1 MTKNIIKEE
10 STATDGLNIDDN
22 DSPRDTSSGND
33 DSTGVKVEAPP
44 SFGSKDKDQFV
55 KILSAL
61 STEDREQIYR
71 QASVNDDVDDEVTV
85 ESVDAEAKAEAED
98 SYEAYRNSQGYDT
111 FGDSGYHQGPAGN
124 SGYFGNHG
132 SSGTIS
138 RNPISG
144 GNPGLGLGRNGPA
157 LGLGGPIDTV
167 FGGSNTSSRG
177 SGGSGSA
184 RMSNAKNGNT
194 RGNSSNNAGA
204 KGRGSGVT
212 SRNPNILTS
221 GFQVRPASRT
231 EFEISKTEVQISKIG
246 RGSTPQERLKTRKL
260 VVRALS
266 PKLSVCDITTL
277 TNMSEVDNYDISK
290 DAHMQEHALLAVGK
304 FAQTF
309 DMMGIFMIPNHFT
322 LHDPSSTGL
331 ATRMTNILDD
341 WKDVNEVDVFAWQEF
356 ILRFGSSED
365 LESNNWMEDTLYLS
379 MEQSLKSEVL
389 SDVQDVPK
397 LQRGAVTL
405 FYLVVK
411 RVFLRNQEARDL
423 LITWIKEF
431 DLLNFPNQN
440 VSKACLAFKAI
451 VRSVGEKDLPSNT
464 VRCLLTGMSNATN
477 ANFKQVCATNE
488 AMLSNSLYQRQ
499 LGTLTT
505 VDHLKAVMTDLE
517 RKYLELC
524 GGKKWEGIGHEPVA
538 FFAGDKEELGKARSE
553 YDGHA
558 RALAARGEKPL
569 PFNEW
574 VKTAFCHGCGK
585 QGHIKPDCPELL
597 RQKLR
602 DGRRG
607 DNPLKKNN
615 RWSSKGTS
623 DRRGKKDRAFRKEF
637 KALCAKF
644 GEPCDDSESEAED
657 DKDEASVESST
668 EHEGNEDEESPS
680 ANLAGL
686 YLNE

>member
-1 MTKNIIKEE
+1 MSNDEE
-10 STATDGLNIDDN
+10 STATDKKV
-22 DSPRDTSSGND
+22 DTSGTD
-33 DSTGVKVEAPP
+33 DSGVKIEALDPELI
-44 SFGSKDKDQFV
+44 SSTDKDQFA
-55 KILSAL
+55 KILANMSA
-61 STEDREQIYR
+61 EDRAQIYR
-71 QASVNDDVDDEVTV
+71 QASM
-85 ESVDAEAKAEAED
+85 SDADGHGILNQEDTLDSAAEEAKAEAEAED
-98 SYEAYRNSQGYDT
+98 SYDEYRENQGFDN
-111 FGDSGYHQGPAGN
+111 FNDSGYHQ
-124 SGYFGNHG
+124 SFG
-132 SSGTIS
+132 
-138 RNPISG
+138 RPIE
-144 GNPGLGLGRNGPA
+144 
-157 LGLGGPIDTV
+157 TV
-167 FGGSNTSSRG
+167 FGGADPSSRG
-177 SGGSGSA
+177 NGGSSSA
-184 RMSNAKNGNT
+184 RMSGAGNGPT
-194 RGNSSNNAGA
+194 RGNTSSKGGA
-204 KGRGSGVT
+204 NGRGRGA
-212 SRNPNILTS
+212 SRYPNILTS
-221 GFQVRPASRT
+221 GFQVRPQSRS
-231 EFEISKTEVQISKIG
+231 EFEISKTEVQISKSG
-246 RGSTPQERLKTRKL
+246 RGVTPQERLKTRKL

-266 PKLSVCDITTL
+266 PKLSVSDITTL

-341 WKDVNEVDVFAWQEF
+341 WKDVNEADVLAWQEF
-356 ILRFGSSED
+356 ILRYGSSED

-488 AMLSNSLYQRQ
+488 AMLSNSLYQKQ
-499 LGTLTT
+499 LGTITT
-505 VDHLKAVMTDLE
+505 MDHLRSVMTDLE
-517 RKYLELC
+517 LKYLELC

-538 FFAGDKEELGKARSE
+538 FFAGNKEDLGKARSE
-553 YDGHA
+553 YDGHT

-574 VKTAFCHGCGK
+574 VKTAYCHGCGE
-585 QGHIKPDCPELL
+585 QGHIKPDCPKLL
-597 RQKLR
+597 QQKLR

-615 RWSSKGTS
+615 RWSPRKGAS
-623 DRRGKKDRAFRKEF
+623 DRRGKKDRMFRKEF

-644 GEPCDDSESEAED
+644 GEPCEDSESEAEED

-668 EHEGNEDEESPS
+668 EHEGNEESPS